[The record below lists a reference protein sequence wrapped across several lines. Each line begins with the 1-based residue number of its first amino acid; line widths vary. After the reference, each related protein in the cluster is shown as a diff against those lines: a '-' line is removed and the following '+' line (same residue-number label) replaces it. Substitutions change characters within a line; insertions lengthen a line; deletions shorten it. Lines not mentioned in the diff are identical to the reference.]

1 MQKTLKQL
9 HEELKN
15 GTLTVEALV
24 ESCKKIIN
32 EKDKE
37 VHALLGMYSDN
48 LIDSQIIKAKEM
60 FKNNIATTL
69 TGIPIVLKDN
79 ILVKGEIATGGSK
92 ILEQYVATYDATVVK
107 KLKAAGAILL
117 ARANMD
123 EFAMGGS
130 TENSAYGVTKNPHD
144 LTKVAGGSSGGSAA
158 VVAYGGAPI
167 SLGSDTGGS
176 IRQPASFC
184 GLVGLKTTYGS
195 VSRYGLMAMGSSL
208 DQIGPFAHSVED
220 VEEVYKIITG
230 HDPLDSTSRGSKTNQ
245 QTSLL
250 GSDEDVN
257 QQIHGLAAGSQQ
269 AEDAKV
275 TTLKKIIGVP
285 QSFVSKDG
293 VDKEVLANFNESMD
307 TMKKAGYTI
316 VDISINNLEKALSV
330 YYVIMFAEVSSNL
343 ARYDGIRYGLSHPG
357 ETSIR
362 SYFESRTAGFGPEV
376 RRRILLGTYVLSSGY
391 YDAYY
396 NKANLVRDMLKKEF
410 VRVFQDVDVIA
421 TPTSPIPAFLIG
433 EKSEDPLSMYLAD
446 IFTVPVN
453 ITGVPAISIPSGKTK
468 SGLPLGVQFIAPHSR
483 EDLLF
488 TYGRELEKLYLGSE

>member
-1 MQKTLKQL
+1 MHKTLKQL
-9 HEELKN
+9 HEEIKS

-24 ESCKKIIN
+24 ESCKKVITEK
-32 EKDKE
+32 EKD
-37 VHALLGMYSDN
+37 VHALLGMYSDT
-48 LIDSQIIKAKEM
+48 LITSQITQAQEM
-60 FKNNIATTL
+60 FLKGSATIL

-79 ILVKGEIATGGSK
+79 ILVQGEKATGGSK
-92 ILEQYVATYDATVVK
+92 ILENYVATYDATVVK
-107 KLKAAGAILL
+107 KLKEAGAILL
-117 ARANMD
+117 GRANMD

-130 TENSAYGVTKNPHD
+130 TENSAYGVTKNPID
-144 LTKVAGGSSGGSAA
+144 ITKVAGGSSGGSAA
-158 VVAYGGAPI
+158 VVAYGGVPV

-184 GLVGLKTTYGS
+184 GLVGLKTTYGDT
-195 VSRYGLMAMGSSL
+195 SRYGLMAMGSSL

-230 HDPLDSTSRGSKTNQ
+230 HDTLDSTSLPLEMRTKKQ
-245 QTSLL
+245 
-250 GSDEDVN
+250 SD
-257 QQIHGLAAGSQQ
+257 
-269 AEDAKV
+269 
-275 TTLKKIIGVP
+275 LKKVIGVP
-285 QSFVSKDG
+285 YSFILKDG
-293 VDKEVLANFNESMD
+293 VDKEVLTNFNASIEKLQQD
-307 TMKKAGYTI
+307 GYSI
-316 VDISINNLEKALSV
+316 KDISINHLEKALSV

-410 VRVFQDVDVIA
+410 TQVFKDVDVIA
-421 TPTSPIPAFLIG
+421 TPTSPVPAFSIG
-433 EKSEDPLSMYLAD
+433 EKSHDPLAMYLAD

-453 ITGVPAISIPSGKTK
+453 IVGVPAISIPSGKTEA
-468 SGLPLGVQFIAPHSR
+468 GLPLGIQFIAPHMR
-483 EDLLF
+483 EDALF
-488 TYGRELEKLYLGSE
+488 IVGKDFEKVK